1 MSDRNLAKI
10 GVIAWREFRHTALTK
25 TFLFGAVILPIGMMG
40 MLLVL
45 PLLFASQFKPLVGE
59 VAVVDSTGSF
69 AGAFDDLVVERR
81 DRDRSGDAEEVI
93 RKLGI
98 DDRGGM
104 LSGGIAAAAKDAT
117 IGEVTAT
124 DFKPDSDDLVER
136 LKEEARDGRWI
147 AVAVIPEELLDEADA
162 TEEQKA
168 PMIDLFLPKETSP
181 RHGDEISDLIRSTT
195 VRVRFS
201 AAGENFERVQTMLD
215 RPTVDV
221 RRLGSEAG
229 KESGDSKLRMLI
241 PFGFMM
247 LLWIATFTAGNF
259 LLTSTIEEKSNKVI
273 EVVLSAVGPLQLLWG
288 KILGLALVSLVI
300 LISYGGLAIAG
311 IAALALTEL
320 LSITVLL
327 WAVVFFLIAYFTV
340 AALMAAIGSAV
351 NELSEAQT
359 FMAPVMVI
367 LITPMLL
374 WMPIGEN
381 PNGTLAVVTS
391 MLPPILPFA
400 MVMRIG
406 AATDPVPIWQLLLST
421 AIGIVSVVGLV
432 WAASRIFRV
441 GILMQGK
448 PPSPLELIRWIRQ
461 A

>member
-25 TFLFGAVILPIGMMG
+25 AFLFGAVILPIGMMG

-45 PLLFASQFKPLVGE
+45 PLLFASQFKPLIGE

-69 AGAFDDLVVERR
+69 AGAFDALVVERR

-93 RKLGI
+93 RRLGI

-104 LSGGIAAAAKDAT
+104 LSGGIAAAAEDAAV
-117 IGEVTAT
+117 GEVTAT

-136 LKEEARDGRWI
+136 LKKEARDGRWI

-201 AAGENFERVQTMLD
+201 AAGDDFERVQTMLD

-300 LISYGGLAIAG
+300 LITYGGLAIAG

-359 FMAPVMVI
+359 FMAPVMVV
-367 LITPMLL
+367 LIVPMLL
-374 WMPIGEN
+374 WMPISEN
-381 PNGTLAVVTS
+381 PNGTLAVVAS
-391 MLPPILPFA
+391 MIPPILPFA

-406 AATDPVPIWQLLLST
+406 AATDPVPVWQLLLST
-421 AIGIVSVVGLV
+421 GIGIGSVVGLV

>member
-1 MSDRNLAKI
+1 LSDRNLSKI
-10 GVIAWREFRHTALTK
+10 GIIAWREFSHTALTK
-25 TFLFGAVILPIGMMG
+25 AFLFGAVILPIGMMG
-40 MLLVL
+40 LLLVL
-45 PLLFASQFKPLVGE
+45 PLLFASQLKPLDGDI
-59 VAVVDSTGSF
+59 AVVDSTGRF
-69 AGAFDDLVVERR
+69 VQAFNTLVVERR
-81 DRDRSGDAEEVI
+81 DRDRSGDAEEII

-104 LSGGIAAAAKDAT
+104 LSGGIAAAAEEASFDD
-117 IGEVTAT
+117 VTAT
-124 DFKPDSDDLVER
+124 DFRPGGDDVILR
-136 LKEEARDGRWI
+136 LKEEARDGQWI
-147 AVAVIPEELLDEADA
+147 AVAVIPEALFDAKNPDEDLDDA
-162 TEEQKA
+162 
-168 PMIDLFLPKETSP
+168 MIDLFLPKETSP
-181 RHGDEISDLIRSTT
+181 RHGDTISDLIRSAT
-195 VRVRFS
+195 VRARFA
-201 AAGENFERVQTMLD
+201 AAGEDFEYIQTMLD
-215 RPTVDV
+215 RPSVDI
-221 RRLGSEAG
+221 RRLGIEAG
-229 KESGDSKLRMLI
+229 SESSDSKLRMLV

-300 LISYGGLAIAG
+300 LITYGGLAIAG
-311 IAALALTEL
+311 IAALALTDL
-320 LSITVLL
+320 LSISVLL

-448 PPSPLELIRWIRQ
+448 PPSPLELLRWIRQ
-461 A
+461 S

>member
-1 MSDRNLAKI
+1 MSDRNLSKI
-10 GVIAWREFRHTALTK
+10 GIIAWREFRHTALTK
-25 TFLFGAVILPIGMMG
+25 AFLFGAVILPIGMMG

-45 PLLFASQFKPLVGE
+45 PLLFASQFKPLEGD
-59 VAVVDSTGSF
+59 VAVVDSTGRF
-69 AGAFDDLVVERR
+69 ATAFDALVAERR

-104 LSGGIAAAAKDAT
+104 LSGSIAAAAEDAT
-117 IGEVTAT
+117 FGVVTASEFT
-124 DFKPDSDDLVER
+124 PDADEVIDR

-147 AVAVIPEELLDEADA
+147 AVAVIPEQLVAAARSKDDN
-162 TEEQKA
+162 A

-181 RHGDEISDLIRSTT
+181 RHGEEISDLIRSTT
-195 VRVRFS
+195 VRVRFAS
-201 AAGENFERVQTMLD
+201 AGEDFARVQAMLD
-215 RPTVDV
+215 RPSVDV

-229 KESGDSKLRMLI
+229 AESSDSKMRMLV

-300 LISYGGLAIAG
+300 LITYGGLAIAG

-320 LSITVLL
+320 LSISVLL

-448 PPSPLELIRWIRQ
+448 PPSPLELLRWIRQ
-461 A
+461 S

>member
-1 MSDRNLAKI
+1 
-10 GVIAWREFRHTALTK
+10 
-25 TFLFGAVILPIGMMG
+25 
-40 MLLVL
+40 MLV
-45 PLLFASQFKPLVGE
+45 
-59 VAVVDSTGSF
+59 
-69 AGAFDDLVVERR
+69 
-81 DRDRSGDAEEVI
+81 
-93 RKLGI
+93 
-98 DDRGGM
+98 
-104 LSGGIAAAAKDAT
+104 
-117 IGEVTAT
+117 
-124 DFKPDSDDLVER
+124 
-136 LKEEARDGRWI
+136 
-147 AVAVIPEELLDEADA
+147 
-162 TEEQKA
+162 
-168 PMIDLFLPKETSP
+168 
-181 RHGDEISDLIRSTT
+181 
-195 VRVRFS
+195 
-201 AAGENFERVQTMLD
+201 
-215 RPTVDV
+215 
-221 RRLGSEAG
+221 
-229 KESGDSKLRMLI
+229 

-300 LISYGGLAIAG
+300 LITYGGLAIAG
-311 IAALALTEL
+311 IAALALTDL
-320 LSITVLL
+320 LSISVLL

-421 AIGIVSVVGLV
+421 LIGILSVIALV